1 MQRKTFVT
9 WAWKLWKNR
18 THERERQVIVLS
30 NSRISSSAKFWL
42 SCCPFAEGFLF
53 KRSHKQANQSRI
65 TTEGK
70 TIFRF
75 PATEGIT
82 PAILESHCSA
92 WSTNS
97 LKSGT
102 IVAFSVL
109 VVDLKGFVASAC
121 NVCIETERFRS
132 VFWTFHYIMIT
143 SMCYENHL
151 ALRKHKLYL
160 KSQGLY
166 GSLWAR
172 ETLGRL
178 SQWSNILATVP
189 S

>member
-1 MQRKTFVT
+1 MTVQRKTFVT
-9 WAWKLWKNR
+9 WAWKLLMNR
-18 THERERQVIVLS
+18 IHVRERQVIVLS
-30 NSRISSSAKFWL
+30 NSRISRSAKFWL
-42 SCCPFAEGFLF
+42 SCCPFAEGFVF

-70 TIFRF
+70 I

-82 PAILESHCSA
+82 PAILEGHCSA
-92 WSTNS
+92 WSTDS

-109 VVDLKGFVASAC
+109 VVDLKGFVASAY

-151 ALRKHKLYL
+151 AFTKH
-160 KSQGLY
+160 
-166 GSLWAR
+166 
-172 ETLGRL
+172 
-178 SQWSNILATVP
+178 
-189 S
+189 